1 MKTTVETTS
10 TTHEKSTEKTT
21 ATPITVKGI
30 VNKEKNNNTH
40 NKYFYKIY
48 SLILFI

>member
-30 VNKEKNNNTH
+30 VNKEKTITCTTNISTRYIH
-40 NKYFYKIY
+40 
-48 SLILFI
+48 